1 MKGWRYE
8 WVDDL
13 PVDVYDVLVE
23 EMIKASKGGDDS
35 ELDD

>member
-8 WVDDL
+8 WADDL
-13 PVDVYDVLVE
+13 SVDVYDVLVE
-23 EMIKASKGGDDS
+23 EMIKTGKDDS